1 VKYSPDDE
9 PVEVRVSRGVGR
21 IAITVTDKGCGI
33 PSHELERVFE
43 RFHRVRETTTQ
54 AGTGLGLYIARQ
66 LAEQMDGSISVESVA
81 GRGSSFTLDLPAI
94 AHVVDVRSVPQ
105 IIGLEAS

>member
-1 VKYSPDDE
+1 
-9 PVEVRVSRGVGR
+9 
-21 IAITVTDKGCGI
+21 
-33 PSHELERVFE
+33 
-43 RFHRVRETTTQ
+43 
-54 AGTGLGLYIARQ
+54 
-66 LAEQMDGSISVESVA
+66 MDGSISVESVA